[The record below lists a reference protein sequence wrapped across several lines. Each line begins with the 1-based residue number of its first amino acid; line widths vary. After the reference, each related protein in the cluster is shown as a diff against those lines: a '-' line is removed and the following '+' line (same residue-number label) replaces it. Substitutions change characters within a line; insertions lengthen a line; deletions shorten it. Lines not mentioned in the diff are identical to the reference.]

1 MQNPVVHIKTDFT
14 KSENLMQYTHVRER
28 DSTVA
33 FLRKKYGESA
43 RVLRDSTYFF
53 IVPEEVYQ
61 KAVQVLEDKRGS
73 VGADKMCAV
82 CKQVKPVAEFYKS
95 EYGGYLNQCKACFNA
110 ARAGKYANNKQG
122 GSK

>member
-14 KSENLMQYTHVRER
+14 KSENLMQYPHIRER
-28 DSTVA
+28 DIIVTV
-33 FLRKKYGESA
+33 LRRKYGESA

-53 IVPEEVYQ
+53 IVPEEIYQ
-61 KAVQVLEDKRGS
+61 KALRVLDEKRGR
-73 VGADKMCAV
+73 VGAEKMCAV
-82 CKQVKPVAEFYKS
+82 CKQTKPVAEFYKS